1 MTDKQP
7 GRNDPC
13 PCGSG
18 KKFKQCCWLK
28 NPTGKRKIKATWIS
42 GQKPVDLMERTFG
55 NGIAKTKESDRP
67 SLPPESGADAEKSHS
82 HDD

>member
-1 MTDKQP
+1 MTEKP

-28 NPTGKRKIKATWIS
+28 NPTGKRIIKAKLLS
-42 GQKPVDLMERTFG
+42 SPKSVDLMERTFG
-55 NGIAKTKESDRP
+55 NGIAKGNESNFASKE
-67 SLPPESGADAEKSHS
+67 EASGKEKSQ
-82 HDD
+82 D

>member
-1 MTDKQP
+1 MTDKP

-28 NPTGKRKIKATWIS
+28 NPSGKKKIKATLIS
-42 GQKPVDLMERTFG
+42 AAKPVDLMERTFG
-55 NGIAKTKESDRP
+55 NGIAKAKEDSDRP
-67 SLPPESGADAEKSHS
+67 SAAQNNASEEQSSK
-82 HDD
+82 

>member
-1 MTDKQP
+1 MIDKQP

-28 NPTGKRKIKATWIS
+28 NPTGKKKIKATWIS
-42 GQKPVDLMERTFG
+42 GPKPVDLMERTFG
-55 NGIAKTKESDRP
+55 DNIAKIKGNEKSVSNAESENANQA
-67 SLPPESGADAEKSHS
+67 PES
-82 HDD
+82 